1 MRLLYS
7 TYSIFHLSEKV
18 QADLTDEEATQFG
31 WVFVDNGFTFLFVIE
46 AILRFYYVR
55 WRVVL
60 EPWLLFDLILVLI
73 SVFDVWISVVAGTEG
88 AKSNGL
94 RMLSVFLMFRVLLTG
109 SATDVLGSRG
119 TANRGSWQWERAS
132 TPRPDDPLP
141 QRFPRPSAGSSLEN
155 PSPPRVFVVR
165 ESPAPRGFVVRES
178 LAPRGLP

>member
-88 AKSNGL
+88 SKSNGL